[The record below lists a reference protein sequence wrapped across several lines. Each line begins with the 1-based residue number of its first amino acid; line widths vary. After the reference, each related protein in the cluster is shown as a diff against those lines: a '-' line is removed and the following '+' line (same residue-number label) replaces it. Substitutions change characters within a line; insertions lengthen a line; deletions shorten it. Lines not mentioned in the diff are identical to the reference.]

1 MVLLVSNKNEPF
13 AMIRAVKALDK
24 DLQEEA
30 KKKGYESN
38 DILFITRDTSG
49 NYNIKEKIEGSIVE
63 WQRKKGLIIN
73 NKVIK

>member
-1 MVLLVSNKNEPF
+1 MNQNDF

-38 DILFITRDTSG
+38 DILFITRGEYKSAPKYT
-49 NYNIKEKIEGSIVE
+49 IKEKIDGSIVE
-63 WQRKKGLIIN
+63 WQRNKGL
-73 NKVIK
+73 VIK